1 MKVFNGIPAGD
12 AYETVKSA
20 FIVIERKAQE
30 QRLTLSPWSLVELQP
45 DNDDFVWLCDWARQ
59 LSSGVTR
66 RCLVEQPWRTFGVE
80 EKDFSYAVAIGTLL
94 LMSAVEVA
102 RREANEGSLWA
113 TIRQGSFSETT
124 KQVLFVP
131 EQPTRAHKDALKAAA
146 RRLKL
151 RHVFDRGG
159 VQNWLDTVYLQFG
172 FTYRGFMYSL
182 PEWLVGQGQTPQA
195 IQQLLEGSIRSE
207 TFCDLWNALRDFRLK
222 RIKEGQLRSVL
233 KNNPWVLPEWTDDLV
248 CQACAKRHLG
258 LGYERDSQRVSAETE
273 YESPWQL
280 SLVSPPAL
288 QYTTNGISMLEMGHE
303 VIIEVSSP
311 TDVMR
316 GAAFVELLVECNDS
330 PIAQTEQPIGEH
342 SYFSFSLHET
352 GEYCVRGRGGQ
363 AKPLK
368 FIVTEASSQQTAYP
382 VPLKVHI
389 NSEHHSLSLSAFN
402 EVADQDGKHEIDLAV
417 FGKEVVPSIQIQCPV
432 QVDVIW
438 VCDHKRGER
447 RRADAANVQDYL
459 ADLLPLAL
467 TSEGRFVLSIDAGAF
482 GSLDL
487 HLIPPHRAQM
497 EQSVTSLPSV
507 VVRRMRW
514 LVTTVL
520 PLARQ
525 GRQVPLPYDV
535 RKMLAVLSER
545 PDGASLAKLTH
556 VPQML
561 LPHMCAL
568 AYMIEQ
574 CSNFQLH

>member
-1 MKVFNGIPAGD
+1 MKIFNGIPAGD
-12 AYETVKSA
+12 AYETIKAA

-45 DNDDFVWLCDWARQ
+45 DNDDFAWLCDWARQ
-59 LSSGVTR
+59 LNSGVTD
-66 RCLVEQPWRTFGVE
+66 RCLREQLWRTFEG
-80 EKDFSYAVAIGTLL
+80 KDFSYAVGIGTLL

-102 RREANEGSLWA
+102 RREENERSLWA
-113 TIRQGSFSETT
+113 TIEKSNFPETT
-124 KQVLFVP
+124 KQVLFT
-131 EQPTRAHKDALKAAA
+131 QGYPTRTHKDAIALAA

-151 RHVFDRGG
+151 RHVFDIED
-159 VQNWLDTVYLQFG
+159 VQLQRWFDTIYLQFG
-172 FTYRGFMYSL
+172 FAKHGFMRRL
-182 PEWLVGQGQTPQA
+182 PEWLVGPVQTQA
-195 IQQLLEGSIRSE
+195 IQRLLSGPMGSA
-207 TFCDLWNALRDFRLK
+207 TFQALWEALRNFR
-222 RIKEGQLRSVL
+222 REYIKEEEVRSLLR
-233 KNNPWVLPEWTDDLV
+233 NNPWVLPEWTDDLV
-248 CQACAKRHLG
+248 RQACAERH
-258 LGYERDSQRVSAETE
+258 LGYERDSQNVSVEAV
-273 YESPWQL
+273 YESPWRL

-288 QYTTNGISMLEMGHE
+288 QYTTNGVPMLEMGHE
-303 VIIEVSSP
+303 VLIEVSSP
-311 TDVMR
+311 AGVMR
-316 GAAFVELLVECNDS
+316 GAEFVELRVECNDS
-330 PIAQTEQPIGEH
+330 SIAQTEQPIGEH

-525 GRQVPLPYDV
+525 GRQVPLPYGV